1 MLLSL
6 KARIVIISLLSI
18 FGLTTIFLM
27 RAEATSPAIIEGAN
41 LVPFP
46 PQPNGVPY
54 PTKNWQTQA
63 LPTATSAKLNPI
75 IDNAFNGQIPE
86 IGETRA
92 LLIIKGGK
100 IIVERYGEGFDAET
114 KLLSWSMAKSITSA
128 VFGAMLGDGK
138 VTYETP
144 IADPHWREND
154 DRSRITYGQAL
165 RMTDGINWR
174 ESDYSQPI
182 TNDAAI
188 MLFGNGR
195 EDIVKYVT
203 SRPKNY
209 KAGEV
214 WNYSSGTTNLIAAG
228 LSHKMGPRTIED
240 PTGKERF
247 REYLF
252 DRIFLPIGMTNT
264 AAEFDASGNFYGS
277 SLVYASAQDY
287 ARFGLLFLRGG
298 VWEGKTIIPQ
308 SFVDY
313 VRTPTQAKG
322 ATAYGAHWWL
332 STNNHQGFL
341 KNGPYDSFEAHGHEG
356 QIILVIPSKDMVVVR
371 LGFMDHAQSWD
382 KLGEYLSQ
390 VVAETP

>member
-6 KARIVIISLLSI
+6 RSKITVALAFALGCGGLLH
-18 FGLTTIFLM
+18 LVN
-27 RAEATSPAIIEGAN
+27 ANATSIAVPAPLTA
-41 LVPFP
+41 LP

-54 PTKNWQTQA
+54 PTKSWQRQA
-63 LPTATSAKLNPI
+63 LPSDTSAKLNPI
-75 IDNAFNGQIPE
+75 IDKAFNGQIPE

-92 LLIIKGGK
+92 LLIVKGGK
-100 IIVERYGEGFDAET
+100 IIVERYGVGFDAES

-144 IADPHWREND
+144 IADPHWRETD
-154 DRSRITYGQAL
+154 DRYKITYGQAL
-165 RMTDGINWR
+165 RMTDGLNWR
-174 ESDYSQPI
+174 ESDYSQPT

-188 MLFGNGR
+188 MLFGDGR

-203 SRPKNY
+203 TRPKKY

-228 LSHKMGPRTIED
+228 LSRKMGPRTIED

-252 DRIFLPIGMTNT
+252 DRIFLPIGMNNT

-277 SLVYASAQDY
+277 SLVYASAQDF

-298 VWEGKTIIPQ
+298 VWDGKAILPR

-313 VRTPTQAKG
+313 VRTPTLAKG
-322 ATAYGAHWWL
+322 ATEYGAHWWL
-332 STNNHQGFL
+332 STENHRGFL
-341 KNGPYDSFEAHGHEG
+341 KNGPYDSFEARGHEG
-356 QIILVIPSKDMVVVR
+356 QVILVIPSKDMVVVR
-371 LGFMDHAQSWD
+371 LGLMDHEQSWD

-390 VVAETP
+390 VIAAIP